1 MCCGNSTQTTVQSP
15 EVPEWLENYYR
26 RQAAASE
33 ELYDVGRDI
42 YRART
47 DYPTYDGPRIQQFT
61 TDQLGSF
68 DLIRDN
74 LGIGDPALDAATAR
88 ATQGGRTF
96 ADMGGQDYAGSV
108 SGIDTLTS
116 AGLAPYQSV
125 YQDAVIDST
134 LEDMQEEYDRQG
146 LTRQGAAN
154 RAGSYGGSRHGLQD
168 ALAADRYTRAVGNVG
183 SQIRDRGFNTALGAY
198 RADQDAALRESIAN
212 EQAERGAAGL
222 NRATFQADQGR
233 QLSSAQIAAGL
244 GAQQQQMLGQ
254 EAALLQAQGSQQQA
268 MGQAGMDLAYQDFQQ
283 QSAYPYAQLGFLQ
296 SAIQQAPFN
305 PNAFIG
311 QSTTGPGPNTFGQIA
326 GLGIAGLGALSGG
339 PGVASNVAGL
349 GSLFC
354 WVAREVYGDE
364 NVRWVLFRD
373 WMLNNSPRWFRKL
386 YMDYGPAFAKWLRNK
401 PRVKNVIRKMM
412 DAAIQRG
419 AVT

>member
-1 MCCGNSTQTTVQSP
+1 MCCGNTQTTVASP
-15 EVPEWLENYYR
+15 EIPDWLENYYK

-33 ELYDVGRDI
+33 ELYDIGRDI
-42 YRART
+42 YRNRV
-47 DYPTYDGPRIQQFT
+47 DYPTYTEPRIQQFT

-74 LGIGDPALDAATAR
+74 LGIGDAALDAATAR
-88 ATQGGRTF
+88 ATMGGRTF
-96 ADMGGQDYAGSV
+96 ADMGGQDYVGGI

-116 AGLAPYQSV
+116 ANLAPYQSV

-134 LEDMQEEYDRQG
+134 LGDMREEFDRQG
-146 LTRQGAAN
+146 LARQGAAN

-168 ALAADRYTRAVGNVG
+168 ALAADRFTRAVGNVG
-183 SQIRDRGFNTALGAY
+183 SQMRDRGFNTAMGAF
-198 RADQDAALRESIAN
+198 RADQDADLRSQIAD
-212 EQAERGAAGL
+212 EQSLRAAAGL

-254 EAALLQAQGSQQQA
+254 EAALLQAQGAQQQA
-268 MGQAGMDLAYQDFQQ
+268 LGQAGMDLAYQDFQQ

-305 PNAFIG
+305 PNAFVS
-311 QSTTGPGPNTFGQIA
+311 QSTTSPGPSTFGQIA

-339 PGVASNVAGL
+339 PGVAANAAGL

-386 YMDYGPAFAKWLRNK
+386 YMEYGPAFAKWLRNK
-401 PRVKNVIRKMM
+401 PRVKNAIRKMM

-419 AVT
+419 VVT

>member
-96 ADMGGQDYAGSV
+96 ADMGGQDYTGSV

-198 RADQDAALRESIAN
+198 RSDQDAALRESIAD
-212 EQAERGAAGL
+212 EQAQRGAAGL

-401 PRVKNVIRKMM
+401 PRVKNAIRKMM

>member
-96 ADMGGQDYAGSV
+96 ADMGGQDYTGSV

-134 LEDMQEEYDRQG
+134 MEDMQEEFDRQG

-198 RADQDAALRESIAN
+198 RADQDAGLRESIAN
-212 EQAERGAAGL
+212 EQAQRGAAGL

-296 SAIQQAPFN
+296 SAIKQAPFN

-311 QSTTGPGPNTFGQIA
+311 QSTTGPGPSVLGQIG
-326 GLGIAGLGALSGG
+326 GLGIAGLGALSSG

-354 WVAREVYGDE
+354 WVAREIYGDE

-386 YMDYGPAFAKWLRNK
+386 YMNYGPAFAKWLRNK
-401 PRVKNVIRKMM
+401 PRVKNAIRKMM